1 MSPRWW
7 FKKWVCKKKIRNM
20 IEWNWSE
27 FRLLVTYK
35 GKFRQIYEA
44 QASDEFTQKEKE
56 VDRTQE

>member
-1 MSPRWW
+1 
-7 FKKWVCKKKIRNM
+7 
-20 IEWNWSE
+20 
-27 FRLLVTYK
+27 VTYK